1 MGKLRMIKPK
11 FNRKMPQ
18 NAAYFF
24 SAESDEAFKKAHP
37 IGYGILVAVG
47 IAALLFLWRCC
58 AWQ

>member
-1 MGKLRMIKPK
+1 MIKPK

-47 IAALLFLWRCC
+47 IARCFFLWRCC